1 MLCDVFQ
8 SRLFEDWKQ
17 SFMSEQ
23 LVHIHLSEAYYSL
36 QLHVIKAAATPIGLR
51 HLMYAS
57 FIFLD
62 QSLETCPDTKTEIMK
77 TGQS

>member
-17 SFMSEQ
+17 SFMSEK
-23 LVHIHLSEAYYSL
+23 LVHIQLSEAFCFL
-36 QLHVIKAAATPIGLR
+36 QIHITKPAATPVGLT
-51 HLMYAS
+51 HFMCVS

-62 QSLETCPDTKTEIMK
+62 QPLADTKTEIMK

>member
-23 LVHIHLSEAYYSL
+23 LVHIQLSETFCFL
-36 QLHVIKAAATPIGLR
+36 QLHIIKAAPTPVGLR
-51 HLMYAS
+51 HLMCVS

-62 QSLETCPDTKTEIMK
+62 QPLAIWP
-77 TGQS
+77 